1 MNDWLTPGYVRAH
14 SRIDYDCDDELID
27 IYIRSA
33 ERALLNYTRRTYD
46 EIMAKWGGEK
56 SVFPEDLMH
65 ATLML
70 VDHSYTQRSPADSRQ
85 MYAVPYTFDFLVK
98 PYIKLS

>member
-1 MNDWLTPGYVRAH
+1 MKTDWLTLGYVKAH
-14 SRIDYDCDDELID
+14 SRIDFDCDDDLLEL
-27 IYIRSA
+27 YIRSA
-33 ERALLNYTRRTYD
+33 ERALLNYIRRTYD
-46 EIMAKWGGEK
+46 EVMARWGEDGE
-56 SVFPEDLMH
+56 FPEDLTH

-70 VDHSYTQRSPADSRQ
+70 VDHSYAQRSPADSRQ

>member
-1 MNDWLTPGYVRAH
+1 MKDWLTLGYVKAH
-14 SRIDYDCDDELID
+14 SRIDFDCDDPMLE
-27 IYIRSA
+27 IYVRSA
-33 ERALLNYTRRTYD
+33 ERALLNYIRRSYD
-46 EIMAKWGGEK
+46 EVLEKWGGDQGE
-56 SVFPEDLMH
+56 FPEDLMH

-70 VDHSYTQRSPADSRQ
+70 VDHSYTQRSPADARQ